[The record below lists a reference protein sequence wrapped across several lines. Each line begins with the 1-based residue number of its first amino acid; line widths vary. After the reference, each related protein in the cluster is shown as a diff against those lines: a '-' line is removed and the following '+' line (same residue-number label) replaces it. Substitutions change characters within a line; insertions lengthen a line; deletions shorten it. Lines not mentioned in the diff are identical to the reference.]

1 MSLAMSFINTF
12 GRTIVG
18 LDIYAM
24 ETKNADPKLF
34 EGIRL
39 CGGELHTDTTSFRG
53 KVYES
58 LVQWMTGDEVTLY
71 QEVVPFD
78 DLRKLADQF
87 AFFFQENPDDVKAQE
102 LLNDLFYNTKQ
113 TDYAHTVDEVR
124 NLSKFFNICLD
135 NNLHLRGWW

>member
-1 MSLAMSFINTF
+1 M
-12 GRTIVG
+12 G

-39 CGGELHTDTTSFRG
+39 CGGELHTSFRG

-71 QEVVPFD
+71 QEVIPFD

-87 AFFFQENPDDVKAQE
+87 ALFFKENPDDAKAQE
-102 LLNDLFYNTKQ
+102 LLNDIFYNTKQ

>member
-1 MSLAMSFINTF
+1 MSFINTF

-18 LDIYAM
+18 LDIYAL

-87 AFFFQENPDDVKAQE
+87 ALFFEENPDDVKAQE
-102 LLNDLFYNTKQ
+102 LLNDIFYNTKQ